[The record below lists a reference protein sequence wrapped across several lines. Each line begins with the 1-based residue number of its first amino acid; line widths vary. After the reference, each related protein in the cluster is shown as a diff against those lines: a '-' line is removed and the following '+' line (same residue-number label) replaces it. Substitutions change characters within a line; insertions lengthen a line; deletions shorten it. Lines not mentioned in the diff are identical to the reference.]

1 MTRNRD
7 RLIDKKIGSVIRMQR
22 VKLRMSQSDLGNFPW
37 GDLPT
42 NTEIREWRQRGRI
55 DSYPALCQTL
65 EISPNDLFGV
75 SARMDGE
82 LSQLNSWAMKTALK
96 MQELSPAM
104 RQNAVEAMN

>member
-42 NTEIREWRQRGRI
+42 NTEIREWRQRGRMTVSHASRRHAGARSVDI
-55 DSYPALCQTL
+55 DLAGL
-65 EISPNDLFGV
+65 ERLDTVPDTGNLT
-75 SARMDGE
+75 E
-82 LSQLNSWAMKTALK
+82 
-96 MQELSPAM
+96 
-104 RQNAVEAMN
+104 

>member
-22 VKLRMSQSDLGNFPW
+22 VKLRISQSDLGNFPW

-55 DSYPALCQTL
+55 
-65 EISPNDLFGV
+65 N
-75 SARMDGE
+75 
-82 LSQLNSWAMKTALK
+82 LSQLCEDASRRHAGARSVDIDLAGLERLDTVPDTGNLT
-96 MQELSPAM
+96 E
-104 RQNAVEAMN
+104 

>member
-22 VKLRMSQSDLGNFPW
+22 VKLRVSQSDLGNSLG

-55 DSYPALCQTL
+55 DSYPSSVPDTENLLSALEREL
-65 EISPNDLFGV
+65 EHG
-75 SARMDGE
+75 
-82 LSQLNSWAMKTALK
+82 
-96 MQELSPAM
+96 
-104 RQNAVEAMN
+104 